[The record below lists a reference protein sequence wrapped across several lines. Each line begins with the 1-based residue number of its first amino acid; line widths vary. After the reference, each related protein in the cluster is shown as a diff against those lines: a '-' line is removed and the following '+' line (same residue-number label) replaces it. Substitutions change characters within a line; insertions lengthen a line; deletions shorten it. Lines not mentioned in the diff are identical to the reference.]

1 MMDTTTSWESSDP
14 TLSAPS
20 QDDFQQFLDLGINGM
35 GDEVGFNFQDYAPQQ
50 QQQQQQQQPQQ
61 PQQQQQ
67 HAQIMRQRGVDSM
80 GSAMGN
86 EAAMMDLQKHGMM
99 QNHMPITTSG
109 AGMSSMTQPSPV
121 ITQNPAGDNSLV
133 EIDAQ
138 IQYLQLQRQQQ
149 QQRIV
154 QEQHQNYYV
163 PHNNRVVPPTPTSIE
178 MHSGE
183 RQLYQQQH
191 DPQQQAMFD
200 SYQMRL
206 REQELAF
213 TPLVSPA
220 VTPLETHFS
229 LPEYTIPGAYF
240 SPLSSPALHAHTE
253 YSSMYATSRA
263 EVSASSPSDMNI
275 DLLPPPANSTG
286 TARKMSIGAGRKPA
300 KPRAPRVRQSPVV
313 KPQRRKMTST
323 TISAETLSELVEPA
337 LAAKRASTNS
347 PSQPQH
353 QHRDSSSENN
363 SISPE
368 HLSDMAPPPVPTSN
382 SVRKSPY
389 MAAQNSHPRVQQ
401 IISGTS
407 TMSPATPASLMRIP
421 RNKETMASPSLSVH
435 AEADDDQLMED
446 FVLPEAAN
454 PHAEPPKVAT
464 LDNANNGAAASLP
477 TPDLSRTPSFKPQ
490 PDRDT
495 SASSTTP
502 GPSPRIKA
510 QPPTPNPASTPSLR
524 KTPKLAA
531 RGSAPRPPSVHA
543 SPALLPRISPSLKP
557 QTRGPSISDDTASLL
572 LATKSNYQ
580 NILEGT
586 HLPGVSYPTELSTNL
601 TSKRTSHKI
610 AEQGR
615 RNRINSALQE
625 IATL

>member
-1 MMDTTTSWESSDP
+1 M
-14 TLSAPS
+14 
-20 QDDFQQFLDLGINGM
+20 
-35 GDEVGFNFQDYAPQQ
+35 
-50 QQQQQQQQPQQ
+50 
-61 PQQQQQ
+61 
-67 HAQIMRQRGVDSM
+67 
-80 GSAMGN
+80 
-86 EAAMMDLQKHGMM
+86 
-99 QNHMPITTSG
+99 
-109 AGMSSMTQPSPV
+109 
-121 ITQNPAGDNSLV
+121 
-133 EIDAQ
+133 
-138 IQYLQLQRQQQ
+138 
-149 QQRIV
+149 
-154 QEQHQNYYV
+154 
-163 PHNNRVVPPTPTSIE
+163 
-178 MHSGE
+178 
-183 RQLYQQQH
+183 
-191 DPQQQAMFD
+191 
-200 SYQMRL
+200 
-206 REQELAF
+206 
-213 TPLVSPA
+213 
-220 VTPLETHFS
+220 
-229 LPEYTIPGAYF
+229 
-240 SPLSSPALHAHTE
+240 
-253 YSSMYATSRA
+253 YSTSRA

-286 TARKMSIGAGRKPA
+286 PGRKHSIGAGRKPA
-300 KPRAPRVRQSPVV
+300 KPRAPRAVRQSPVV
-313 KPQRRKMTST
+313 KAQRRKMTST
-323 TISAETLSELVEPA
+323 SISAETLSELVEPA

-347 PSQPQH
+347 PSQPQP
-353 QHRDSSSENN
+353 QRDSSSENN

-368 HLSDMAPPPVPTSN
+368 HLSDMAPPPLPSSN

-389 MAAQNSHPRVQQ
+389 LTAQNSHPRVQQ

-454 PHAEPPKVAT
+454 PHAEPPKAAT
-464 LDNANNGAAASLP
+464 LDNNGTSATHP

-495 SASSTTP
+495 TSSTTP
-502 GPSPRIKA
+502 APSPQIKP
-510 QPPTPNPASTPSLR
+510 QPPTHPTSTASLR

-586 HLPGVSYPTELSTNL
+586 HLPGVSYPSELSTNL

-625 IATL
+625 IATLLPGGAGSGSGDAEEEGGKANQQSSSSKASTVEHAIEYIKALRGEVEEATRRAERAEKLLKEGGMEGGGMES

>member
-1 MMDTTTSWESSDP
+1 MMDTTTPWESSDP

-20 QDDFQQFLDLGINGM
+20 QDDFQFLDLGINGM
-35 GDEVGFNFQDYAPQQ
+35 GDEVGFNFQDYASQQ
-50 QQQQQQQQPQQ
+50 QQNQQQQ
-61 PQQQQQ
+61 QQQQQ
-67 HAQIMRQRGVDSM
+67 HAQIMRQRGVDAM
-80 GSAMGN
+80 GSTMGN

-99 QNHMPITTSG
+99 QNHMPITTS
-109 AGMSSMTQPSPV
+109 ATMSAMTQPSPV
-121 ITQNPAGDNSLV
+121 ITQNAAAPDNSLV

-163 PHNNRVVPPTPTSIE
+163 PHNNRVVPPTPNSIE

-183 RQLYQQQH
+183 RQLYHQQH
-191 DPQQQAMFD
+191 DSQQQAMFD

-253 YSSMYATSRA
+253 YSSMYSTSRA
-263 EVSASSPSDMNI
+263 EASASSPSDMNI

-286 TARKMSIGAGRKPA
+286 PGRKHSIAGGRKPA
-300 KPRAPRVRQSPVV
+300 KPRATRAVRQSPVV
-313 KPQRRKMTST
+313 KAQRRKMTST

-337 LAAKRASTNS
+337 LAARRASTNS
-347 PSQPQH
+347 PSQPQP
-353 QHRDSSSENN
+353 RDSSSENN

-368 HLSDMAPPPVPTSN
+368 HLSDMAPPPLPSSN

-389 MAAQNSHPRVQQ
+389 LTAQNSHPRVQQ
-401 IISGTS
+401 IISGTAA
-407 TMSPATPASLMRIP
+407 MSPATPASLMRIP

-435 AEADDDQLMED
+435 AEQGDDQLMED

-454 PHAEPPKVAT
+454 PHAEPPMAAT
-464 LDNANNGAAASLP
+464 LENNNNASAAASLP
-477 TPDLSRTPSFKPQ
+477 TPDLSRTPSFKPLN
-490 PDRDT
+490 DRDT
-495 SASSTTP
+495 TSTSNTTNKNP
-502 GPSPRIKA
+502 TPSPQIKP
-510 QPPTPNPASTPSLR
+510 QPPTPNPTSNPPPAKLPNSPPAAQHRAHHPCTPPPRCSRAS
-524 KTPKLAA
+524 
-531 RGSAPRPPSVHA
+531 RPA
-543 SPALLPRISPSLKP
+543 
-557 QTRGPSISDDTASLL
+557 
-572 LATKSNYQ
+572 
-580 NILEGT
+580 
-586 HLPGVSYPTELSTNL
+586 
-601 TSKRTSHKI
+601 
-610 AEQGR
+610 
-615 RNRINSALQE
+615 
-625 IATL
+625 